1 MRREFLSLTRRGVSV
16 VSYQQLPE
24 ARVALFIDGES
35 LNEATKALGS
45 SVDFRKLR
53 DVFGNQSR
61 LLRAHYYALVPPR
74 EFVAIKPLI
83 DWLSF
88 NGYSVTE
95 KPLKER
101 VSRDGHARMS
111 GSIAIEL
118 TIDALQAAPYVDT
131 IVLVAGDS
139 RYRPLVSEIQMQGV
153 RVIAVSTRTVRPAA
167 ISDELVRQVD
177 EFVELAELLPQISM
191 SRSPRESVD
200 AG

>member
-1 MRREFLSLTRRGVSV
+1 M
-16 VSYQQLPE
+16 VSYLQLSE
-24 ARVALFIDGES
+24 ARAALFIDGES
-35 LNEATKALGS
+35 LNEATKGLGNN
-45 SVDFRKLR
+45 VDFRKLR
-53 DVFGNQSR
+53 NVFDGRTR

-74 EFVAIKPLI
+74 EFVSIKPLL

-95 KPLKER
+95 KSMKER
-101 VSRDGHARMS
+101 VGRDGHVRMT

-118 TIDALQAAPYVDT
+118 TIDVLQAAPYVDT

-153 RVIAVSTRTVRPAA
+153 RVIALSTRAVKPAV
-167 ISDELVRQVD
+167 ISDDLLRQVD
-177 EFVELAELLPQISM
+177 EFVELADLLPHISM
-191 SRSPRESVD
+191 SRSPRAGAD

>member
-1 MRREFLSLTRRGVSV
+1 MRREFLSPTRRGVSV
-16 VSYQQLPE
+16 VPYLQSSE

-45 SVDFRKLR
+45 NVDFRKLL
-53 DVFGNQSR
+53 DVFGSQSR

-74 EFVAIKPLI
+74 EFVAIKPLL

-101 VSRDGHARMS
+101 GSNGHARMS

-118 TIDALQAAPYVDT
+118 TIDALQTAPHVDT
-131 IVLVAGDS
+131 IVLVTGDC
-139 RYRPLVSEIQMQGV
+139 RYRPLVSEIQMRGV
-153 RVIAVSTRTVRPAA
+153 RVIAVSTRAVRPAV

-177 EFVELAELLPQISM
+177 EFVELADLLPQISM
-191 SRSPRESVD
+191 SRSPREAVD

>member
-1 MRREFLSLTRRGVSV
+1 V
-16 VSYQQLPE
+16 VSYLQSSE

-45 SVDFRKLR
+45 NVDFRKLR
-53 DVFGNQSR
+53 DVFGSQNR

-74 EFVAIKPLI
+74 EFVTIKPLL

-101 VSRDGHARMS
+101 VSSNGHARMS

-118 TIDALQAAPYVDT
+118 TIDALQTAPHVDT
-131 IVLVAGDS
+131 IVLVTGDC
-139 RYRPLVSEIQMQGV
+139 RYRPLVSEIQMRGV
-153 RVIAVSTRTVRPAA
+153 RVIAVSTRAVRPAV

-177 EFVELAELLPQISM
+177 EFVELADLLPQISR
-191 SRSPRESVD
+191 SRSPREAVD